1 MDIWLISSIILT
13 LICVVC
19 IVKIF
24 LMNKS
29 IKNIAKDLEKI
40 LNEDTN
46 NLISISTENKQIKKI
61 ANNLNVELKKLRK
74 EKMQYE
80 NGSEELKRTITNISH
95 DIRTPLTAISGYIE
109 LLEKGSNES
118 ISKNKYEE
126 RKKYIEIIKRKTNEL
141 VELTEQLFNFSTTI
155 DTYNKLEKEKCC
167 INDVLEESLAE
178 YYETFQKEK
187 ILPIIKLCKEKVYK
201 KLNKRALTR
210 VFDNILSNIIK
221 YSDGEITV
229 ILERD
234 GKIIFSNKAK
244 KLDTTSVQK
253 IFDRYF
259 TVENAKKST
268 GIGLSIAKQLVE
280 LNDGN
285 IEAKY
290 IDGNLVIEI
299 IL

>member
-109 LLEKGSNES
+109 LLEKESNES

-268 GIGLSIAKQLVE
+268 GVGLSIAKQLVE

>member
-109 LLEKGSNES
+109 LLEKESNEG

-141 VELTEQLFNFSTTI
+141 IELTEQLFNFSTTM

>member
-13 LICVVC
+13 LICLVC